1 MEAPLMG
8 ISEDIALALPPIT
21 MVFCCVDGGK
31 VFASKYRSEAH
42 EVHVIIAGIIRNT
55 LRQAGGSQ
63 SPRRTKEDHRPRP
76 LAWVRGDLSTPDHT
90 RDD

>member
-1 MEAPLMG
+1 MG
-8 ISEDIALALPPIT
+8 VSEDIALALPPIT

-63 SPRRTKEDHRPRP
+63 SPRRTKEDHRPR
-76 LAWVRGDLSTPDHT
+76 TPARLGPRRPVHP
-90 RDD
+90 RPHSR